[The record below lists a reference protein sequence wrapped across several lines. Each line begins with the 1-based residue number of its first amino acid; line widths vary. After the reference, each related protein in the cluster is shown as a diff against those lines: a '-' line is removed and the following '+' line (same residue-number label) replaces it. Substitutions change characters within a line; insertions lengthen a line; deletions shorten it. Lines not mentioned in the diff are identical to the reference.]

1 MAITS
6 LPGLPAPLAL
16 IWAAIGAA
24 WFLASVEKVRVAALF
39 SVNEPALGAAL
50 KTSVAPAPA
59 GAGGGV
65 PAAERPWAALL
76 LPVLVRWT
84 TSSTI
89 TTTPTTE
96 ESR

>member
-50 KTSVAPAPA
+50 KTYVAPAPA
-59 GAGGGV
+59 ASQ
-65 PAAERPWAALL
+65 AIA
-76 LPVLVRWT
+76 
-84 TSSTI
+84 S
-89 TTTPTTE
+89 PTTQPA
-96 ESR
+96 S